1 MTTYLVAGAG
11 RTGQSVIRM
20 ARRDGHDVVLFDD
33 NAETVARVA
42 AEFGVERFGAT
53 TEFLEQTLSDVD
65 EVVVSPGF
73 PLAHPLRRLAD
84 EHSVVLTGDV
94 ELASRRTAT
103 PLIAVTGTNGK
114 STVTKLIAEM
124 ITASGRTAVETGNIG
139 YPILDAIEEQP
150 AEYYVVECSSFQL
163 ADTITF
169 HPIVGVWTNLSP
181 DHLDWHPN
189 VEHYVGSKLQIFRN
203 QTDADV
209 AVINAEDA
217 VVNQAADFTAARV
230 VTFGVNSG
238 DARVR
243 DGHLVGPQGEDL
255 GAIAEMARPFPHEL
269 ANGLAAACAALAV
282 GASADACRQ
291 VLKDFTGL
299 PHRIQLV
306 GHIGGVPYFDDSKA
320 TTPASVVTALNA
332 FDSAVLIAGGKNKGL
347 DLSVLAEASDH
358 VRAVVAIGAAKEE
371 VVAAFEGRRPV
382 VRATS
387 MDDAVAQASGLA
399 EPGDAVVL
407 SPACTS
413 WDAYKDY
420 AERGDDFARAVRELA
435 ASQC

>member
-1 MTTYLVAGAG
+1 MTYLVAGAG
-11 RTGQSVIRM
+11 RTGQSVLRM
-20 ARRDGHDVVLFDD
+20 ARRDGADVVLYDD
-33 NAETVARVA
+33 NEASLARVA
-42 AEFGVERFGAT
+42 AEFGVERFGCT
-53 TEFLEQTLSDVD
+53 TEFLARVLGDVD
-65 EVVVSPGF
+65 EVIVSPGF
-73 PLAHPLRRLAD
+73 PLAHPLRALAD
-84 EHSVVLTGDV
+84 ERELPMLGDV
-94 ELASRRTAT
+94 ELASRHTQT

-124 ITASGRTAVETGNIG
+124 ITAGGHRAVETGNIG
-139 YPILDAIEEQP
+139 YPILDAIEERP
-150 AEYYVVECSSFQL
+150 AEYYVVELSSFQL
-163 ADTITF
+163 ADTIAF

-181 DHLDWHPN
+181 DHLDWHPSI
-189 VEHYVGSKLQIFRN
+189 EHYVGSKLQIFRN
-203 QTDADV
+203 QTEADV
-209 AVINAEDA
+209 AVLNAEDPI
-217 VVNQAADFTAARV
+217 VMQAADFTAGRV
-230 VTFGVNSG
+230 VTFGVAAG

-243 DGHLVGPQGEDL
+243 DGNLVGPQGEDL
-255 GAIAEMARPFPHEL
+255 GVIADMARPFPHEL
-269 ANGLAAACAALAV
+269 ANGLAAATAALAV
-282 GASADACRQ
+282 GAPAAACAQ
-291 VLKDFTGL
+291 VLREFPGL

-347 DLSVLAEASDH
+347 DLSVLGDASDH
-358 VRAVVAIGAAKEE
+358 VRAVVAIGAAQEE

-382 VRATS
+382 VRAAS
-387 MDDAVAQASGLA
+387 MDEAVAHAADLA

-435 ASQC
+435 SR

>member
-1 MTTYLVAGAG
+1 MTYLVAGAG
-11 RTGQSVIRM
+11 RTGQSVLRM
-20 ARRDGHDVVLFDD
+20 ARRDGADVVLYDD
-33 NAETVARVA
+33 NAESVARVA
-42 AEFGVERFGAT
+42 GEFGVERFGST
-53 TEFLEQTLSDVD
+53 TEFLAGVLGDVD
-65 EVVVSPGF
+65 EVIVSPGF
-73 PLAHPLRRLAD
+73 PLAHPLRALAD
-84 EHSVVLTGDV
+84 ERDIPMLGDV
-94 ELASRRTAT
+94 ELASRHTQT

-124 ITASGRTAVETGNIG
+124 ITAGGHRAVETGNIG

-150 AEYYVVECSSFQL
+150 AEYYVVEVSSFQL
-163 ADTITF
+163 ADTVAF

-181 DHLDWHPN
+181 DHLDWHPSI
-189 VEHYVGSKLQIFRN
+189 EHYVGSKLQIFRN
-203 QTDADV
+203 QTEADV
-209 AVINAEDA
+209 AVLNAEDPI
-217 VVNQAADFTAARV
+217 VMQAADFTAGRV
-230 VTFGVNSG
+230 VTFGIATG

-243 DGHLVGPQGEDL
+243 SDHLIGPQGEDL
-255 GAIAEMARPFPHEL
+255 GVIADLARPFPHEL
-269 ANGLAAACAALAV
+269 ANGLAAATAALAV
-282 GASADACRQ
+282 GAPAAACAQ
-291 VLKDFTGL
+291 VLREFPGL

-347 DLSVLAEASDH
+347 DLSVLADASDH

-382 VRATS
+382 VRAAS
-387 MDDAVAQASGLA
+387 MDEAVAHAADLA

-435 ASQC
+435 SR

>member
-1 MTTYLVAGAG
+1 MRYLVAGAG
-11 RTGQSVIRM
+11 RTGQSVLRM
-20 ARRDGHDVVLFDD
+20 ARRDGADVTLFDD
-33 NAETVARVA
+33 NADTAARVA
-42 AEFGVERFGAT
+42 AEFEIERWGST
-53 TEFLEQTLSDVD
+53 QEFLNGVLTDVD
-65 EVVVSPGF
+65 QVVVSPGL
-73 PLAHPLRRLAD
+73 PLAHPVRALAEQRD
-84 EHSVVLTGDV
+84 LLVVGDV
-94 ELASRRTAT
+94 ELAARRTQT

-124 ITASGRTAVETGNIG
+124 ITAGGRRAVESGNIG

-150 AEYYVVECSSFQL
+150 AEFYVVEVSSFQL
-163 ADTITF
+163 ADTIDF

-189 VEHYVGSKLQIFRN
+189 IEHYVGSKLQIFRN
-203 QTDADV
+203 QTAADI
-209 AVINAEDA
+209 AVLNAEDEI
-217 VVNQAADFTAARV
+217 VRQAGDFTAARV
-230 VTFGVNSG
+230 VTFGVATG
-238 DARVR
+238 DAHVL

-255 GAIAEMARPFPHEL
+255 GAVEAMARPFPHEL

-282 GASADACRQ
+282 GAPTVACAQ
-291 VLKDFTGL
+291 VLREFRGL

-320 TTPASVVTALNA
+320 TTPASVVTALHA

-347 DLSVLAEASDH
+347 DLSVLADASEH

-371 VVAAFEGRRPV
+371 VAAAFAGRRPV
-382 VRATS
+382 VRAAS
-387 MDDAVAQASGLA
+387 MDDAVAQAAGLA

-420 AERGDDFARAVRELA
+420 AERGDDFARAVQQLA
-435 ASQC
+435 ASR

>member
-1 MTTYLVAGAG
+1 
-11 RTGQSVIRM
+11 M
-20 ARRDGHDVVLFDD
+20 AARDGDSAVLFDD

-42 AEFGVERFGAT
+42 GEFGVDRFGST
-53 TEFLEQTLSDVD
+53 TAFLDDALGEVD
-65 EVVVSPGF
+65 EVIVSPGF
-73 PLAHPLRRLAD
+73 PLSHPLRSLAD
-84 EHSVVLTGDV
+84 THELPQFGDV
-94 ELASRRTAT
+94 ELASRRTQV

-114 STVTKLIAEM
+114 STVTKLIADM
-124 ITASGRTAVETGNIG
+124 VTAAGHRAVETGNIG

-150 AEYYVVECSSFQL
+150 AEYYVVEVSSFQL
-163 ADTITF
+163 ADTIAF

-181 DHLDWHPN
+181 DHLDWHPSI
-189 VEHYVGSKLQIFRN
+189 EHYVGSKLQIFRN
-203 QTDADV
+203 QTEADV
-209 AVINAEDA
+209 AVLNAEDD
-217 VVNQAADFTAARV
+217 VVMQAASFTAART
-230 VTFGVNSG
+230 VTFGIAKG

-243 DGHLVGPQGEDL
+243 DGHLVGPQGEAL
-255 GAIAEMARPFPHEL
+255 GAVDALARPFPHEL

-282 GASADACRQ
+282 GTPADACAQ
-291 VLKDFTGL
+291 VLREFPGL

-347 DLSVLAEASDH
+347 DLSVLADASPH

-371 VVAAFEGRRPV
+371 VAAAFEGHRPV
-382 VRATS
+382 VRAAS
-387 MDDAVAQASGLA
+387 MDEAVARAADLA

-413 WDAYKDY
+413 WDAYRDY

-435 ASQC
+435 QTR